1 MELLDIENII
11 LFHKKIVSKTG
22 GSEGIRDLGL
32 IESALNRALM
42 TFDGKELY
50 ESPEMKISV
59 IAYGLI
65 SNHGFVD
72 GNKRIGI
79 AVMILLLKMNA
90 IMITYTQQELIVLG
104 LAVAEGKFKEK
115 DILEWIERHK

>member
-50 ESPEMKISV
+50 ESPEMKIYV

-90 IMITYTQQELIVLG
+90 IMITYIQQELIVLG